1 MGANIFQEPLSA
13 GERQELKALAEKDG
27 FYRLKAIVTY
37 NDGSTSSF
45 LTFSKACGLA
55 ISQLT
60 DQIWIS
66 LDNEGSV
73 VSVSQLVHGSGANCK
88 AGLSKGDVDVLDDFN
103 TEVVLRQGEAA
114 PVPDTASFIQKME
127 RERESREKGEVKD
140 NRGFFAKYWMY
151 IVPVGII
158 LLISGSANPD
168 AGAART

>member
-1 MGANIFQEPLSA
+1 MGANIVQEPLSA
-13 GERQELKALAEKDG
+13 GERQTLKSLAEKGG

-37 NDGSTSSF
+37 TDGSTASF

-55 ISQLT
+55 KSQLK
-60 DQIWIS
+60 DNIWIS

-73 VSVSQLVHGSGANCK
+73 VSVSQLVHGSAFNCK

-114 PVPDTASFIQKME
+114 PVPDTASFISKME

-140 NRGFFAKYWMY
+140 NRGFFAKY
-151 IVPVGII
+151 V
-158 LLISGSANPD
+158 SN
-168 AGAART
+168 